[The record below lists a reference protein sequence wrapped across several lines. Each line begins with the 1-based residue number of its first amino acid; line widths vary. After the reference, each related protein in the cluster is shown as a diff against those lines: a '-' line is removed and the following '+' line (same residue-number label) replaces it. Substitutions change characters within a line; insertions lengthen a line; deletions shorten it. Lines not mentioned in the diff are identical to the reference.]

1 MTFRAGFG
9 IVWWR
14 TPRLSRGVFI
24 VKGARMRLFKNL
36 FQKVDQVLTGRR
48 PVDDQLFDDLEE
60 ALIQADVNIHTT
72 TQIVDDLRQTARK
85 ERISEAEDIRDRLME
100 DLMRV
105 LSADGDEQLRISDAP
120 PTVYLIVGV
129 NGVGKTTS
137 IVKLA
142 HRFKSHGKRV
152 ILAAADTFRAAAID
166 QLEIWASRV
175 GVEIIKQ
182 REGAD
187 PAAVVFDALQAAKSR
202 GADVV
207 IADTAGRLHTRKNLM
222 EELKKIGRV
231 VEREIGRPADEVL
244 LVLDATTGQNA
255 VSQAKE
261 FKEAVQI
268 TGILL
273 AKLDG
278 TAKGGIVITL
288 KDELGI
294 PIKLVGTGEKMEDLE
309 DFDSRDF
316 VAALL
321 G

>member
-1 MTFRAGFG
+1 
-9 IVWWR
+9 
-14 TPRLSRGVFI
+14 
-24 VKGARMRLFKNL
+24 MRLFKGL
-36 FQKVDQVLTGRR
+36 FQKVDRLLTGRR
-48 PVDDQLFDDLEE
+48 PVDDELFDELEE

-72 TQIVDDLRQTARK
+72 TQVVDDLRQAARRD
-85 ERISEAEDIRDRLME
+85 RISESDDIRARLKD
-100 DLMRV
+100 DLLRV
-105 LSADGDEQLRISDAP
+105 LGSNGDERLKVSPEP
-120 PTVYLIVGV
+120 PSVYIIVGV

-137 IVKLA
+137 IAKLA
-142 HRFKSHGKRV
+142 HRFKSQGKRV

-166 QLEIWASRV
+166 QLEIWAGRV

-182 REGAD
+182 REQAD
-187 PAAVVFDALQAAKSR
+187 PAAVVYDALQAAKSR

-255 VSQAKE
+255 ISQAKE
-261 FKEAVQI
+261 FKEAVPI

-288 KDELGI
+288 RDELGI
-294 PIKLVGTGEKMEDLE
+294 PIKLVGVGEKMEDLE

-316 VAALL
+316 ADSLL

>member
-1 MTFRAGFG
+1 
-9 IVWWR
+9 
-14 TPRLSRGVFI
+14 
-24 VKGARMRLFKNL
+24 MRLFKGL

-48 PVDDQLFDDLEE
+48 PVDDELFDELEE

-72 TQIVDDLRQTARK
+72 TQVVDDLRQAARR
-85 ERISEAEDIRDRLME
+85 ERISESEDIRARLKD

-105 LSADGDEQLRISDAP
+105 LSSDGDEHLRISDTP
-120 PTVYLIVGV
+120 PSVYLMVGV
-129 NGVGKTTS
+129 NGVGKTTT
-137 IVKLA
+137 IAKLA
-142 HRFKSHGKRV
+142 SRCKSQGKRV
-152 ILAAADTFRAAAID
+152 IIAAADTFRAAAID
-166 QLEIWASRV
+166 QLEIWADRV
-175 GVEIIKQ
+175 GVDIVKQ

-187 PAAVVFDALQAAKSR
+187 PAAVVYDALQAAKSR

-207 IADTAGRLHTRKNLM
+207 IADTAGRLHTKKNLM

-231 VEREIGRPADEVL
+231 VERELGRPADEVL

-255 VSQAKE
+255 LSQAKE
-261 FKEAVQI
+261 FKEAVPI
-268 TGILL
+268 TGIVL

-288 KDELGI
+288 RDEMGI

-316 VAALL
+316 VESLL
-321 G
+321 GNG

>member
-1 MTFRAGFG
+1 
-9 IVWWR
+9 
-14 TPRLSRGVFI
+14 
-24 VKGARMRLFKNL
+24 MRLFKNL

-48 PVDDQLFDDLEE
+48 PVDDELFDDLEE

-72 TQIVDDLRQTARK
+72 TQVVDDLRQTARR

-105 LSADGDEQLRISDAP
+105 LSADGDEGLRISDTP

-137 IVKLA
+137 IAKLA
-142 HRFKSHGKRV
+142 HRFRSQGKRV

-187 PAAVVFDALQAAKSR
+187 PAAVVYDALQAAKSR
-202 GADVV
+202 DADVV

-255 VSQAKE
+255 ISQAKE
-261 FKEAVQI
+261 FKDAVQI

-294 PIKLVGTGEKMEDLE
+294 PIKLVGTGEKPGDLE